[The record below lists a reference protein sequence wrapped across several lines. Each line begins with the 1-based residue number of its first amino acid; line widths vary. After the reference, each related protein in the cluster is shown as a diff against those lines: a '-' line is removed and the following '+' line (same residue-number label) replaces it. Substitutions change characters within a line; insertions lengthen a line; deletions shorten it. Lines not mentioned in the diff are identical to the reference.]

1 MNKSISLICGDS
13 RQIYLA
19 NLFSDNGYKT
29 HTYGL
34 SSALLSNNCKQC
46 STLKEA
52 ITSSTAIIFPFRI
65 DCISLSELE
74 DIMPLLKS
82 KIVFGGCI
90 PNSLR
95 DSFINNNICFYD
107 YFKVDYINKLN
118 AIATAEG
125 SIYYAIGCSNI
136 NLHGSSSLVLGY
148 GNCGSVLAHKLY
160 SLGSKVTVACRK
172 PYAQACAITNYLNY
186 VHIDNIPNIIYD
198 YSFIFNTIPSQIIN
212 RQVLAKMN
220 KDSIIIDIA
229 SIPL

>member
-29 HTYGL
+29 YTYGL
-34 SSALLSNNCKQC
+34 SSTLLSNNCKQC
-46 STLKEA
+46 LTLKEA

-74 DIMPLLKS
+74 DIMTLLKN
-82 KIVFGGCI
+82 KTVFGGCI
-90 PNSLR
+90 PNSLQ
-95 DSFINNNICFYD
+95 DSFINHNICFYD

-136 NLHGSSSLVLGY
+136 NLHNSSSLVLGY
-148 GNCGSVLAHKLY
+148 GNCGRVLAHNLY
-160 SLGSKVTVACRK
+160 GLGAKVTVVCRN
-172 PYAQACAITNYLNY
+172 PYTSASAFTNSLKY
-186 VHIDNIPNIIYD
+186 VHIDNLPNIIYD
-198 YSFIFNTIPSQIIN
+198 YSFIFNTIPSQFIN

-220 KDSIIIDIA
+220 KESIIIDIA

>member
-19 NLFSDNGYKT
+19 NLFSNNGYKT
-29 HTYGL
+29 YTYGI
-34 SSALLSNNCKQC
+34 SSSLLSNNCTQC
-46 STLKEA
+46 LTLKEA
-52 ITSSTAIIFPFRI
+52 ITPSTAIIFPFRI

-74 DIMPLLKS
+74 DIMPLLKN
-82 KIVFGGCI
+82 KIIFGGCI
-90 PNSLR
+90 PSSLQ
-95 DSFINNNICFYD
+95 DSFLNNNICFYD

-125 SIYYAIGCSNI
+125 SIYYAIGSSNI

-148 GNCGSVLAHKLY
+148 GNCGSVLANKLNA
-160 SLGSKVTVACRK
+160 LGSNVTVACRSS
-172 PYAQACAITNYLNY
+172 YSCACALTNSLKY
-186 VHIDNIPNIIYD
+186 VHIDDLPNIIYD

-220 KDSIIIDIA
+220 TSSIIIDIA
-229 SIPL
+229 SIPH